1 MKEEP
6 AINAKSRDK
15 FLLQSCIIS
24 VEQEGRPL
32 HDLVRAIPL
41 TVIAGNAIH

>member
-15 FLLQSCIIS
+15 FLLQSVIIN

-32 HDLVRAIPL
+32 HDLVSNLSLAFE
-41 TVIAGNAIH
+41 TGF